1 MTDGTSVYDIK
12 PYIPYADSYPDAR
25 GGFAQDEANRYHK
38 LDVDIPDE
46 IKHKFG
52 EDELSGLIEILSL
65 DPRPSY
71 QDDPDRIYGLSYA
84 GSNIKFRV
92 IEDRL
97 MVISVE

>member
-1 MTDGTSVYDIK
+1 
-12 PYIPYADSYPDAR
+12 
-25 GGFAQDEANRYHK
+25 
-38 LDVDIPDE
+38 VDIPDE
-46 IKHKFG
+46 VKHKFG

-92 IEDRL
+92 AEDRL
-97 MVISVE
+97 IVIMTDTTNTEVK